1 MHRTVNPFPF
11 DVRCTIIRQHAHGKE
26 MRALLTRNAGQLAIF
41 MTNVVLLVNLVIDVV
56 LDQFIKGLSSSIFQQ
71 VDFARDI

>member
-1 MHRTVNPFPF
+1 MNPFPF

-26 MRALLTRNAGQLAIF
+26 IF

-71 VDFARDI
+71 VDFAR